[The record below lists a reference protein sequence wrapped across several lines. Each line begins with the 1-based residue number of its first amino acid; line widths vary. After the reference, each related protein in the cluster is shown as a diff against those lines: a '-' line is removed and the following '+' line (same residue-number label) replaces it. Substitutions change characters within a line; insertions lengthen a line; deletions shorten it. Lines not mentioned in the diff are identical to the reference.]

1 MGKVYRYFNGKWT
14 LVLMTTIFEVGSIV
28 CAAAPTS
35 NALIVGRA
43 LGGIGLAGTTVGG
56 QLVITK
62 IFPLKDRPKYQ
73 GFIGATFGIASIM
86 GPLVG
91 GAFTSNLSWRWC
103 FWINVP
109 LGGVALAGLVLI
121 LPASPPLLRLEGS
134 FLDKVKKFDPIGN
147 LFLIPG
153 VVCLLL
159 AVQWGGVV
167 YAWSSARVIALI
179 VLGPVLMIAFACTQ
193 VWLGE
198 KATIPP
204 RIIRQRSLAAATAA
218 TAGFGGPLI
227 LTSFYLPIWHQAIK
241 DTSAGAAGVRLLPY
255 FLSTVFAVIASGLAV
270 SKLGYYTPFLI
281 IGSAISIIGSG
292 LLTMFRID
300 TTKAE
305 WVIFPVRSLYPP
317 ARYHS

>member
-14 LVLMTTIFEVGSIV
+14 LILMTAIFEVGSIV

-35 NALIVGRA
+35 DALIVGRA

-73 GFIGATFGIASIM
+73 GFIGAIFGIASIM
-86 GPLVG
+86 GPLIG
-91 GAFTSNLSWRWC
+91 GAFTSNVSWRWC

-109 LGGVALAGLVLI
+109 LGGVALAGLVFI
-121 LPASPPLLRLEGS
+121 LPPSPPLIKLEGT

-147 LFLIPG
+147 LLLVPG

-167 YAWSSARVIALI
+167 YPWSSARVNALI
-179 VLGPVLMIAFACTQ
+179 VLGPVLMIGFAATQ
-193 VWLGE
+193 VWLKE

-204 RIIRQRSLAAATAA
+204 RIISQRSIAAATIL
-218 TAGFGGPLI
+218 TLGFGGPLI

-241 DTSAGAAGVRLLPY
+241 GTSAGKAGVRLLPY
-255 FLSTVFAVIASGLAV
+255 FLSTVFGVISSGIAV
-270 SKLGYYTPFLI
+270 SKLGYYAPFLI
-281 IGSAISIIGSG
+281 VGSAISIIGSG
-292 LLTMFRID
+292 LLTMFRVG
-300 TTKAE
+300 TGTAE
-305 WVIFPVRSLYPP
+305 WVTFPVSSPD
-317 ARYHS
+317 SESITS